1 MQPLRR
7 LILLVA
13 LAPVGAAV
21 ALAASLTLNGDA
33 IGAASISTP
42 RCTTAGL
49 AIVENLTVSNVVSA
63 TVTNIPAS
71 CANATIQVT
80 VNNLV
85 TSSGGSATVPA
96 GGGSVTVTLAAPV
109 ALAAV
114 NAVDLVMTGP

>member
-7 LILLVA
+7 LILLAA
-13 LAPVGAAV
+13 LAPIGAAV
-21 ALAASLTLNGDA
+21 ALAASVTLNRDA

-49 AIVENLTVSNVVSA
+49 AVVQNLTVSNVVSA

-71 CANATIQVT
+71 CANSTIQVT

-96 GGGSVTVTLAAPV
+96 GGGSVTVTLAVPV
-109 ALAAV
+109 ALAV
-114 NAVDLVMTGP
+114 INEVDLVMTGP